1 MKKLLLLSAAA
12 LSIFAVKA
20 QSVKVTVEGN
30 EVANGS
36 TVISSNYHFEEGSY
50 EFDGETYYYKTFQ
63 LDPEVVATSSTGGEY
78 SITVTNTTTN
88 VVPGLPN
95 ILFCWPTTCQPVPP
109 GEAITQ
115 TGTMERNTPRSLEID
130 TSEFDEMPGFTTT
143 CQVDIVSTTNSSDK
157 FTCTIEMVF
166 DYNGVND
173 IVADSD
179 APVVY
184 YDLSGRRVLNPA
196 KGQIVIERQGAKVA
210 KKVIR

>member
-36 TVISSNYHFEEGSY
+36 TVISSNYLLEEGSF
-50 EFDGETYYYKTFQ
+50 EMDGETYYFKTFT

-78 SITVTNTTTN
+78 DITVTNTTTN
-88 VVPGLPN
+88 VVPGLPD
-95 ILFCWPTTCQPVPP
+95 ILFCWPITCQPVPP
-109 GEAITQ
+109 GRAITQ
-115 TGTMERNTPRSLEID
+115 TGILERNDPSNLQID
-130 TSEFDEMPGFTTT
+130 SKFDEMPGFTTT